1 MLERRWFAHHAELR
15 GVEAMP
21 ATMNPTQTISTPHT
35 PRERLELANHLFREY
50 RARCFWHSPRELV
63 ITEDLIPFV
72 VKGLRTYGGHRGF
85 QLAAKL
91 QPCEG
96 ASHNPEREPVECP

>member
-1 MLERRWFAHHAELR
+1 
-15 GVEAMP
+15 
-21 ATMNPTQTISTPHT
+21 MNPPQTISTPI
-35 PRERLELANHLFREY
+35 PLKERLELANRLYREV
-50 RARCFWHSPRELV
+50 RTRCFWHSPRDLV

-91 QPCEG
+91 QPDQ
-96 ASHNPEREPVECP
+96 AAPHNPEREPGECR